1 MQSLY
6 SLVIGNSHWLTLSI
20 DEYRM
25 VNHQKT
31 NDFKFWELKQG
42 QRNWWLLRYNNDIL
56 FSFTMQTLQR
66 YSQVLI
72 FIYLNT
78 YNTLYQPPQQFLVWY
93 NYRFT
98 DCEHLQHTVL
108 QLDEMDFYY
117 SKDKPIFKDLNLNTQ
132 SDSRICIVCHH
143 SISICYMWM

>member
-1 MQSLY
+1 
-6 SLVIGNSHWLTLSI
+6 
-20 DEYRM
+20 
-25 VNHQKT
+25 
-31 NDFKFWELKQG
+31 
-42 QRNWWLLRYNNDIL
+42 
-56 FSFTMQTLQR
+56 MQTLQR

-132 SDSRICIVCHH
+132 SDSRIDQSLSTPQLLFQPYDKDWFIVIKGHTSH
-143 SISICYMWM
+143 ANKSLFAANISFFRFPLFRIKALYMFNIF